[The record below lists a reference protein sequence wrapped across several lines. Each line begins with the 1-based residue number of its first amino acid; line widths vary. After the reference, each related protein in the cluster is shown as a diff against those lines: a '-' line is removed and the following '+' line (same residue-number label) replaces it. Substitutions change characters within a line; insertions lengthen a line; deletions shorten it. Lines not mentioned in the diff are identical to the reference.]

1 MSVASEGAGWRTYR
15 VEGFEVRVGKGA
27 RENDRLTFGAADPHD
42 LWLHAAGY
50 AGSHV
55 VVRNPTRLAE
65 LPREVVQ
72 RAAEL
77 AAYHSKAREARGKV
91 EVHLCRAADVRK
103 PRGFPAGKVQLRR
116 WDTVK
121 VYPRTPPEE

>member
-1 MSVASEGAGWRTYR
+1 M
-15 VEGFEVRVGKGA
+15 EGFEVLVGKGA
-27 RENDRLTFGAADPHD
+27 RENDQITFRAADPHD

-121 VYPRTPPEE
+121 VYPRTPLEE